1 VAVAVETKLLSG
13 KVLATTSRK
22 ARTLALTRRR
32 ELWSVQISTGETGT
46 RYRGLSPRV
55 CALCALLH
63 RRSGPPC
70 AEETRAGCRNMR
82 TELRLL
88 DHLVGAMAIS
98 VGGTSMPSALG
109 VRSFRFAV

>member
-1 VAVAVETKLLSG
+1 
-13 KVLATTSRK
+13 
-22 ARTLALTRRR
+22 
-32 ELWSVQISTGETGT
+32 
-46 RYRGLSPRV
+46 
-55 CALCALLH
+55 
-63 RRSGPPC
+63 
-70 AEETRAGCRNMR
+70 MR